1 MNNQQL
7 TNKLVDVAC
16 SLEHMEQEI
25 HKLTNRMK
33 QLVDSQRE
41 PPASS
46 VVNTN
51 SETHTYRLGII
62 DRHLRE
68 LQKFLIRHDRT
79 LAVELE
85 NEMADLA
92 SSLSDFEIETQL
104 HYVLAKDDPQY
115 DEEDDNIL
123 TSRAQFR
130 AVTSNELLLE
140 NKLLEIDSQ
149 NFADS
154 PNHPMP
160 QQGWLSHDVMEHDMG
175 ISSPAIGPQ
184 GLLRVGKVWV
194 EVITKR
200 QYWLNLHTGQ
210 FENN

>member
-1 MNNQQL
+1 MNNKQL
-7 TNKLVDVAC
+7 TNTLVDVAC
-16 SLEHMEQEI
+16 SLAHMEQEM
-25 HKLTNRMK
+25 HKLINRVN
-33 QLVDSQRE
+33 QLADAQRE

-46 VVNTN
+46 VVTTD

-68 LQKFLIRHDRT
+68 LQKFLIQQGQSLTTD
-79 LAVELE
+79 LE
-85 NEMADLA
+85 NEVADPA

-104 HYVLAKDDPQY
+104 HYVLAKDDSQY
-115 DEEDDNIL
+115 DEVDDNIL
-123 TSRAQFR
+123 TTRAQFR
-130 AVTSNELLLE
+130 AVTSKELPLE
-140 NKLLEIDSQ
+140 NQLLKIDTQ
-149 NFADS
+149 NFSDS
-154 PNHPMP
+154 SDHPIP

-175 ISSPAIGPQ
+175 INSPAIGPQ

-210 FENN
+210 FEK